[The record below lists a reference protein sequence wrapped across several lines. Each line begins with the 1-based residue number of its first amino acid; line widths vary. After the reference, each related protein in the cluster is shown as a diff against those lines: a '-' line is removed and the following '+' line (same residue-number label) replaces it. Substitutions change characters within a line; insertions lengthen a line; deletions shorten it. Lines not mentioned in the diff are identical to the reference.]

1 MMTEPTH
8 RKGLTLHHLEL
19 ARPDLQGMRVNAA
32 LSPGDFL
39 VVVGRNGAGK
49 STLLQT
55 IMSLLTP
62 AHGEVWLGE
71 DRVAELRPR
80 DRAARMS
87 LVTSTPPR
95 HAGITVRAT
104 MELAL
109 RAAGLPVDQSS
120 VEDAMERAGI
130 SNWADRRLDH
140 LSDGMAQRVM
150 VARAALQ
157 GTEVM
162 VLDEPTA
169 FLDVVGKE
177 DILGQLE
184 HWRTSGRIVVLATH
198 DLDAVAASGA
208 VTHWLHLHPGSGN
221 GSTFHEGGFPVN
233 EAREALRREHR

>member
-1 MMTEPTH
+1 MKTEPTSQE
-8 RKGLTLHHLEL
+8 GLTLHHLEL
-19 ARPDLQGMRVNAA
+19 ARPDLKGMRINAA

-55 IMSLLTP
+55 IMSLLPP
-62 AHGEVWLGE
+62 AQGEVWLGE
-71 DRVAELRPR
+71 DQVAELRPR

-109 RAAGLPVDQSS
+109 RAAGLPVDRSS
-120 VEDAMERAGI
+120 VEDGMKRAGI
-130 SNWADRRLDH
+130 AVWADRRLDH

-157 GTEVM
+157 GREVM

-177 DILGQLE
+177 DILSQL
-184 HWRTSGRIVVLATH
+184 HHCRTSGTIVVLASH

-208 VTHWLHLHPGSGN
+208 VTHWLHLHPGSGL
-221 GSTFHEGGFPVN
+221 GSTFHEGGFAVQ

>member
-1 MMTEPTH
+1 
-8 RKGLTLHHLEL
+8 
-19 ARPDLQGMRVNAA
+19 
-32 LSPGDFL
+32 

-55 IMSLLTP
+55 IMSLLPP
-62 AHGEVWLGE
+62 AQGEVWLGE
-71 DRVAELRPR
+71 DQVAELRPR

-109 RAAGLPVDQSS
+109 RAAGLPVDRSS
-120 VEDAMERAGI
+120 VEDGMKRAGI
-130 SNWADRRLDH
+130 AVWADRRLDH

-157 GTEVM
+157 GREVM

-177 DILGQLE
+177 DILSQL
-184 HWRTSGRIVVLATH
+184 HHCRTSGTIVVLASH

-208 VTHWLHLHPGSGN
+208 VTHWLHLHPGSGL
-221 GSTFHEGGFPVN
+221 GSTFHEGGFAVQ

>member
-1 MMTEPTH
+1 MKTEPTS
-8 RKGLTLHHLEL
+8 REGLPLHHLEL
-19 ARPDLQGMRVNAA
+19 ARPDLKGMRINAA

-55 IMSLLTP
+55 IMSLLPP
-62 AHGEVWLGE
+62 AQGEVWLGE
-71 DRVAELRPR
+71 DQVAELRPR

-109 RAAGLPVDQSS
+109 RAAGLPVDRSS
-120 VEDAMERAGI
+120 VEDGMKRAGI
-130 SNWADRRLDH
+130 AVWADRRLDH

-157 GTEVM
+157 GREVM

-177 DILGQLE
+177 DILSQL
-184 HWRTSGRIVVLATH
+184 HHCRTSGTIVVLASH

-208 VTHWLHLHPGSGN
+208 VTHWLHLHPGSGL
-221 GSTFHEGGFPVN
+221 GSTFHEGGFAVQ

>member
-8 RKGLTLHHLEL
+8 RKGLTLHDLEL
-19 ARPDLQGMRVNAA
+19 ARPDLRGMRVYAA

-95 HAGITVRAT
+95 QAGITVRAT

-150 VARAALQ
+150 VARAALH
-157 GTEVM
+157 GKEVM

-198 DLDAVAASGA
+198 DLDAVGASGA

>member
-1 MMTEPTH
+1 MMMEPTS
-8 RKGLTLHHLEL
+8 REGLILQHLEL

-55 IMSLLTP
+55 IMSLLAP

-71 DRVAELRPR
+71 DRVAQLQPR

-109 RAAGLPVDQSS
+109 RAAGLSVDRSS
-120 VEDAMERAGI
+120 VEDGMERAGI
-130 SNWADRRLDH
+130 ADWADRRLDH

-157 GTEVM
+157 GKEVM

-221 GSTFHEGGFPVN
+221 GSTFHKGGFPVN

>member
-8 RKGLTLHHLEL
+8 RKGLTLHDLEL
-19 ARPDLQGMRVNAA
+19 AQPDLRGMRVYAA

-95 HAGITVRAT
+95 QAGITVRAT

-157 GTEVM
+157 GKEVM

>member
-1 MMTEPTH
+1 MKTEPTS
-8 RKGLTLHHLEL
+8 REGLTLHHLEL
-19 ARPDLQGMRVNAA
+19 ARPDLKGMRINAA

-55 IMSLLTP
+55 IMSLLPP
-62 AHGEVWLGE
+62 AQGEVWLGE
-71 DRVAELRPR
+71 DQVAELRPR

-109 RAAGLPVDQSS
+109 RAAGLPVDRSS
-120 VEDAMERAGI
+120 VEDGMKRAGI
-130 SNWADRRLDH
+130 AVWADRRLDH

-157 GTEVM
+157 GREVM

-177 DILGQLE
+177 DILSQL
-184 HWRTSGRIVVLATH
+184 HHCRTSGTIVVLASH

-208 VTHWLHLHPGSGN
+208 VTHWLHLHPGSGL
-221 GSTFHEGGFPVN
+221 GSTFHEGGFAVQ

>member
-1 MMTEPTH
+1 
-8 RKGLTLHHLEL
+8 
-19 ARPDLQGMRVNAA
+19 
-32 LSPGDFL
+32 
-39 VVVGRNGAGK
+39 
-49 STLLQT
+49 
-55 IMSLLTP
+55 
-62 AHGEVWLGE
+62 
-71 DRVAELRPR
+71 
-80 DRAARMS
+80 MS

-109 RAAGLPVDQSS
+109 RAAGLPVDRSS
-120 VEDAMERAGI
+120 VEDGMKRAGI
-130 SNWADRRLDH
+130 AVWADRRLDH

-157 GTEVM
+157 GREVM

-177 DILGQLE
+177 DILSQL
-184 HWRTSGRIVVLATH
+184 HHCRTSGTIVVLASH

-208 VTHWLHLHPGSGN
+208 VTHWLHLHPGSGL
-221 GSTFHEGGFPVN
+221 GSTFHEGGFAVQ